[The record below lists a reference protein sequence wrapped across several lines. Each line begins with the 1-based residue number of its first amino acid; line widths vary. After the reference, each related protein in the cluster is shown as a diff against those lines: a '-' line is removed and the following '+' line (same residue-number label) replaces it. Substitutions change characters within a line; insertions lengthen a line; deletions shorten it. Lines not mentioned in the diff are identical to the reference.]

1 DMAVWLKQGAAPEV
15 VKNTQI
21 QVRETVENILSDIE
35 ARGDAAIR
43 ELSFKFDKVER
54 DNFRLS
60 EQEIEACLSQL
71 TKRNLTDIRFAQT

>member
-1 DMAVWLKQGAAPEV
+1 MAVWLKQGAAPEV
-15 VKNTQI
+15 VKNAQI

-54 DNFRLS
+54 G
-60 EQEIEACLSQL
+60 
-71 TKRNLTDIRFAQT
+71 